1 MRRTLTLMLLAVF
14 LSCIG
19 LETALAQGKNIH
31 IVANNE
37 PIASVFKKL
46 EKQTAYKV
54 MYASADVYGVKV
66 NKTIDAPNIKG
77 AMDQIVSG
85 TGLNY
90 TIDKQFV
97 TVKKSSEAVTAS
109 DGEGDAFVMNG
120 RVYDESGLEVPGVT
134 VMIVGT
140 DQGTATDVDGRFSL
154 KVKAG
159 QKLRFTYIGYK
170 EDIEEVKNVHNRK
183 VMKVTIE
190 PDSKNLDEVQ
200 VVAFGTQ
207 KKESVVSA
215 ITIVRPGDLKT
226 SSSDLTT
233 NFAGRVPGMI
243 AWQTGGLPGAL
254 TDSEMQTKFYIRGI
268 TSFQSGANTDPLIL
282 IDNVESSKSDLSR
295 IAPED
300 IESFSVLKDASATAM
315 YGARGAN
322 GVILVETKKGSEGS
336 VYTTFRYESVLS
348 QPTQQIDVVDPITYM
363 RAYNQAL
370 LTRNPDAT
378 PQYSVERI
386 NRTIDAQNGKYP
398 SWLYPAVDWYKQL
411 FKSMTWNHHA
421 GLNIRGGSKK
431 VQYYAAI
438 NYNRDEGMIKT
449 DRLNDFS
456 CNITNNQL
464 QFRTNLNIDLAAGIQ
479 LVINSV
485 TTLDKYHGP
494 LASQQAAYNYVF
506 YASPVDFAPTYPAD
520 DDNNWPHILFGT
532 TESQKS
538 NPYAVMHAGYLD
550 RTRYSTTNQAWYMQK
565 LSSLLRGLEVRAR
578 ASIVQTGYYTN
589 RFSTS
594 PYYYAL
600 TGYDQ
605 ETGKHQLTSVYMD
618 GRPSKNLR
626 ATEGAHQTTTRT
638 TFTGM
643 ILHTAAWGGADKNM
657 HQTSLTGVAE
667 MQNTTFTPINNVL
680 NGQPRRNLTF
690 SARGSYGFL
699 DRYFGE
705 FSFGYNGS
713 ERFAKKHRFGFFP
726 AGGVAWIASSEPWM
740 QKVKDVVS
748 YLKIRASYG
757 KVGNDGIIESPR
769 FVYLPQI
776 GTTYGGTSP
785 QAFGGTSGF
794 NRNRITYY
802 ANPNIQWEVAEQ
814 YNLGIDLKMFKG
826 VFEMQADIYKEYR
839 HNILSTRTTVPA
851 ALGIEVNQLANIG
864 KTYSRGVDL
873 SAKIQK
879 MFSND
884 FWVIL
889 NGTLTYNKVSY
900 KEIEESDNKPEW
912 QRKKGKEISQPVGYV
927 AEGLFRDQAEIDNSP
942 RQDGD
947 VMPGDIKYRDI
958 NGDGVIDVND
968 AVYIGYPETPRLIY
982 GFNGF
987 INYKRWE
994 FSFYFQG
1001 SGQRSFFMDPTSIT
1015 PFYNDHALLKHIWE
1029 DHWSEDNQNTQAF
1042 WPRLSTY
1049 SIVQHNPQ
1057 EDWYNSNNNETR
1069 KSSWFMRDCHF
1080 LRCTQME
1087 LAYNL
1092 PMSMNKK
1099 IGLKNLKFYVRV
1111 NNPFIITNFHD
1122 WDVEL
1127 GEDGFNYPIQRT
1139 YTLGLNVS
1147 F

>member
-1 MRRTLTLMLLAVF
+1 MRRLLTLVLLAVF
-14 LSCIG
+14 LSCVG
-19 LETALAQGKNIH
+19 SATALAQGKNIH

-54 MYASADVYGVKV
+54 MYASADVYGIKV
-66 NKTIDAPNIKG
+66 NKTIEAKDVRS
-77 AMDQIVSG
+77 AMDQIVGG
-85 TGLNY
+85 TGLSY

-97 TVKKSSEAVTAS
+97 TVKKASEALAAS
-109 DGEGDAFVMNG
+109 DGEGDSFVMNG
-120 RVYDESGLEVPGVT
+120 KVYDESGLEVPGVT

-140 DQGTATDVDGRFSL
+140 DQGTATDVDGRFTL

-159 QKLRFTYIGYK
+159 QRLKFSYIGYK
-170 EDIEEVKNVHNRK
+170 EDYEEVKPVHNRR

-215 ITIVRPGDLKT
+215 ITTVRPDDLKT

-282 IDNVESSKSDLSR
+282 IDNVESSKSELSR
-295 IAPED
+295 LAPED

-322 GVILVETKKGSEGS
+322 GVILVTTKKGTEGS

-370 LTRNPDAT
+370 LARNPDAT

-386 NRTIDAQNGKYP
+386 NRTIDAKNGKYP
-398 SWLYPAVDWYKQL
+398 SWLYPSIDWYKQL
-411 FKSMTWNHHA
+411 FKNMTWNHHA
-421 GLNIRGGSKK
+421 GLNIRGGSRV
-431 VQYYAAI
+431 VQYYAAV

-449 DRLNDFS
+449 DKLNDFS

-479 LVINSV
+479 LVVNSV
-485 TTLDKYHGP
+485 TTVDKYHGP
-494 LASQQAAYNYVF
+494 QTSQQSAYSAAFN
-506 YASPVDFAPTYPAD
+506 ASPVDFAPTYPAD
-520 DDNNWPHILFGT
+520 DANNWPHILFGT
-532 TESQKS
+532 TESHKT
-538 NPYAVMHAGYLD
+538 NPYAVIHAGYLD

-565 LSSLLRGLEVRAR
+565 LSQLVKGLEVRAR

-589 RFSTS
+589 RFTTN

-605 ETGKHQLTSVYMD
+605 ETGKHELTSIYM
-618 GRPSKNLR
+618 GQPPKKTLS
-626 ATEGAHQTTTRT
+626 AYEGAHQTVTNTTL
-638 TFTGM
+638 TGM
-643 ILHTAAWGGADKNM
+643 ILHTAAWGGPDKNM

-667 MQNTTFTPINNVL
+667 MQNTTFTPIRDVL

-690 SARGSYGFL
+690 SARASYGFL

-740 QKVKDVVS
+740 KKISNIVN

-757 KVGNDGIIESPR
+757 KVGNDGIISTPR
-769 FVYLPQI
+769 FVFLPSI
-776 GTTYGGTSP
+776 SRVAADNP
-785 QAFGGTSGF
+785 QAFAGVGPYS
-794 NRNRITYY
+794 RNIITYY
-802 ANPNIQWEVAEQ
+802 ANPNIQWEIAEQ
-814 YNLGIDLKMFKG
+814 YNLGLDLKMFKG
-826 VFEMQADIYKEYR
+826 IFEMQADVYKEYR

-851 ALGIEVNQLANIG
+851 TVGIEVNQLANIG
-864 KTYSRGVDL
+864 ETYSRGVDL
-873 SAKIQK
+873 SAKIQEMVSK
-879 MFSND
+879 D
-884 FWVIL
+884 FWFIL

-900 KEIEESDNKPEW
+900 RKIEESDNKPAW
-912 QRKKGKEISQPVGYV
+912 QRRKGNEISQPIGYI

-947 VMPGDIKYRDI
+947 VMPGDIKYRDL
-958 NGDGVIDVND
+958 NNDGVIDVND
-968 AVYIGYPETPRLIY
+968 ATYIGYPETPRLIY
-982 GFNGF
+982 GFNAF
-987 INYKRWE
+987 INYKSWE
-994 FSFYFQG
+994 FDVYFQG
-1001 SGQRSFFMDPTSIT
+1001 SGQRSFFMNPAAIT
-1015 PFYNDHALLKHIWE
+1015 PFYNDHALLKHIWD
-1029 DHWSEDNQNTQAF
+1029 DHWSEDNQNTNAF

-1049 SIVQHNPQ
+1049 SITQHNPQ
-1057 EDWYNSNNNETR
+1057 EDWYNSKNNEVR

-1080 LRCTQME
+1080 LRCTQMD

-1092 PMSMNKK
+1092 PMSVCRK
-1099 IGLKNLKFYVRV
+1099 IGLKNFKLYVRV

-1127 GEDGFNYPIQRT
+1127 GENGFNYPIQRT
-1139 YTLGLNVS
+1139 YTLGVNVS

>member
-19 LETALAQGKNIH
+19 FETALAQGKNIH

-54 MYASADVYGVKV
+54 MYASADVYGVNV
-66 NKTIDAPNIKG
+66 NKTIDAPSIKG

-85 TGLNY
+85 TGLTY

-97 TVKKSSEAVTAS
+97 TVKKSAEAVTAS

-183 VMKVTIE
+183 LMKVTIE

-215 ITIVRPGDLKT
+215 ITTVRPGDLKT

-348 QPTQQIDVVDPITYM
+348 QPTQQIDVVYPITYM

-438 NYNRDEGMIKT
+438 NYNRDEGMVKT
-449 DRLNDFS
+449 DKLNDFS

-532 TESQKS
+532 TESMKS

-578 ASIVQTGYYTN
+578 ASMVQTGYYTN

-626 ATEGAHQTTTRT
+626 ATEGTHQTITRT

-667 MQNTTFTPINNVL
+667 MQNTTFTPISNVL

-740 QKVKDVVS
+740 KKINDVVS

-776 GTTYGGTSP
+776 GVVNAGGSP
-785 QAFGGTSGF
+785 QAFSGTSGF

-851 ALGIEVNQLANIG
+851 ALGVEVNQLANIG

-912 QRKKGKEISQPVGYV
+912 QRKKGKEISQPIGYV

-1029 DHWSEDNQNTQAF
+1029 DHWSEDNQNTHAF

>member
-1 MRRTLTLMLLAVF
+1 
-14 LSCIG
+14 
-19 LETALAQGKNIH
+19 
-31 IVANNE
+31 
-37 PIASVFKKL
+37 
-46 EKQTAYKV
+46 
-54 MYASADVYGVKV
+54 
-66 NKTIDAPNIKG
+66 
-77 AMDQIVSG
+77 
-85 TGLNY
+85 
-90 TIDKQFV
+90 
-97 TVKKSSEAVTAS
+97 
-109 DGEGDAFVMNG
+109 
-120 RVYDESGLEVPGVT
+120 
-134 VMIVGT
+134 
-140 DQGTATDVDGRFSL
+140 
-154 KVKAG
+154 
-159 QKLRFTYIGYK
+159 
-170 EDIEEVKNVHNRK
+170 
-183 VMKVTIE
+183 
-190 PDSKNLDEVQ
+190 
-200 VVAFGTQ
+200 
-207 KKESVVSA
+207 
-215 ITIVRPGDLKT
+215 
-226 SSSDLTT
+226 
-233 NFAGRVPGMI
+233 
-243 AWQTGGLPGAL
+243 
-254 TDSEMQTKFYIRGI
+254 MQTKFYIRGI